1 MSYTKTQISTALASL
16 IDEKL
21 RSVEPSAT
29 ALIRSALSREE
40 NPLAKWA
47 LSLVSLNA
55 ETAQKE
61 RCYACQDCGI
71 AIVFAKVGRL
81 ATLECDLTEAI
92 NEGVRQGYRD
102 ARKSVACPL
111 SRKNTEDNTPAVIYT
126 EIVEGDGL
134 ELSFLAKGAGSENM
148 SAVYMLTPSKG
159 EDGIVDAVVDCV
171 KKAGANPC
179 PPIILG
185 VGIGGTMDKA
195 AILSKTAL
203 LRETGEPS
211 PDERIAELEKRILSA
226 VNETG
231 IGAQGLGG
239 STTAL
244 AVHIESFP
252 THIGM
257 LPVAITVQCH
267 SVRHGTVKLKEV

>member
-1 MSYTKTQISTALASL
+1 MNYNKSQISNALSAL
-16 IDEKL
+16 IDETLKKIEPATLKL
-21 RSVEPSAT
+21 INA
-29 ALIRSALSREE
+29 ALEKE
-40 NPLAKWA
+40 NGELAKWA
-47 LSLVSLNA
+47 LGAIASNA
-55 ETAQKE
+55 CVAEKE
-61 RCYACQDCGI
+61 KCYACQDCGV

-81 ATLECDLTEAI
+81 ANLECDLTEAI
-92 NEGVRQGYRD
+92 NDGVKKGYRD

-111 SRKNTEDNTPAVIYT
+111 SRKNTQDNTPAVIYT
-126 EIVEGDGL
+126 EIVEGDKI

-159 EDGIVDAVVDCV
+159 EDGIINSVVDCV
-171 KKAGANPC
+171 KRAGANPC

-195 AILSKTAL
+195 AQLSKVAL
-203 LRETGEPS
+203 LRETGTPNN
-211 PDERIAELEKRILSA
+211 DEAVAELEKKILTA

-239 STTAL
+239 NTTAL
-244 AVHIESFP
+244 AVHIETYP

-257 LPVAITVQCH
+257 LPVAVTVQCH
-267 SVRHGTVKLKEV
+267 AVRHGTIVL